1 MVLITEHENLQT
13 PTLQAFIENAPAQSS
28 RRLSNAFPTEQVFD
42 INVAYNV
49 IDSTGI
55 KAGSIIGFDAATPLR
70 KKGDIQ
76 QVLAKLSKIAHAYH
90 YTEEEMYRYKNSR
103 NSAEQDALVQNALLS
118 IADLSEG
125 IEDTKELIRANMVY
139 RGVFDYEDPKS
150 EVKIQF
156 DLDLPDEAK
165 TTAGDFSRADV
176 NPLEVLMNE
185 VEKYKER
192 NNGQAP
198 AYVVMNSKTLAK
210 IKRNPN
216 VAADLY
222 GSEAGNK
229 IVRQSDLDTL
239 FTDIGLPKV
248 EIDDA
253 QTIIEGITGDI
264 VKKHLDDD
272 VVVLHAANL
281 GNTLSGPAADNNFAN
296 GKYVVSVVSQDPV
309 GEKTIVGEV
318 AMPVLKNIKGISIIT
333 ANEQAEETSEV
344 PEG

>member
-1 MVLITEHENLQT
+1 MVLITEHEHLQK
-13 PTLQAFIENAPAQSS
+13 PTLQAFIENAPAQSP
-28 RRLSNAFPTEQVFD
+28 RRLANAFPMTQVFD

-90 YTEEEMYRYKNSR
+90 YTEEELYRYKNAR
-103 NSAEQDALVQNALLS
+103 NDAEQEALIQNALLS

-139 RGVFDYEDPKS
+139 RGVFAYEDPKS

-156 DLDLPDEAK
+156 DLDLPEDAK
-165 TTAGDFSRADV
+165 KTAGDFSREDI
-176 NPLEVLMNE
+176 NPLEVLLKE
-185 VEKYKER
+185 VENYKER
-192 NNGQAP
+192 NHGQAP
-198 AYVVMNSKTLAK
+198 AYIVMNSKTLAK

-216 VAADLY
+216 VAIDLY
-222 GSEAGNK
+222 GKEAGNK
-229 IVRQSDLDTL
+229 IVRQSDLETL
-239 FTDIGLPKV
+239 FNDIGLPPV

-253 QTIIEGITGDI
+253 QTIIEGITEDI
-264 VKKHLDDD
+264 VKNHLDDD

-281 GNTLSGPAADNNFAN
+281 GSTLSGPAADNNFAN

-333 ANEQAEETSEV
+333 ANKKADQT
-344 PEG
+344 P